1 MSEREP
7 VDSAMTDDA
16 AVRALR
22 QRALVEPLD
31 LPPPSRRPRWVVR
44 GLVGAV
50 ALLFIAV
57 VVLAW
62 REYLGPE
69 LQGEP
74 LLVQAEPTPYK
85 VEPSEPAQVQAGE
98 TPSRAVMRGSDLP
111 PDRLADREDTP
122 AVAAEAPLDAGEPD
136 QRDVAERP
144 LAAEGGATEEPST
157 DLALDQAAE
166 PDTVEQAEASSEAL
180 ADPETAVATAEPA
193 TLDVPPDDPLEPLD
207 VEEPAVNAAPAAPDA
222 GPSAEVP
229 RDEPRTDPASVAP
242 SDTPIA
248 TAEPRTAPPG
258 SSIRAEPIAP
268 PDGVRESDQ
277 PAPLAGVGELEAP
290 ARVEPAA
297 VPAVGEVLA
306 TLPTARV
313 PRPKPRIAGTSR
325 AAPASTTVPVA
336 RVEPAAGG
344 AVWRVQVASMRDDQ
358 SARQAWDQ
366 VRARHPALL
375 AGLSPTIV
383 RAEVGS
389 GTVYRVQVG
398 PFADRAA
405 ANATCTSLKAERTD
419 CLVVGPVR

>member
-1 MSEREP
+1 MSERELAE
-7 VDSAMTDDA
+7 SAMTDDA

-22 QRALVEPLD
+22 NRAMVEPLD

-50 ALLFIAV
+50 ALLFVAI

-74 LLVQAEPTPYK
+74 PLVQADPTPYK

-111 PDRLADREDTP
+111 PDRLADSAAAPVTAATEPPLADAP
-122 AVAAEAPLDAGEPD
+122 AARDGEPALAADDAPIEEPLAEPPLDVAAAP
-136 QRDVAERP
+136 
-144 LAAEGGATEEPST
+144 
-157 DLALDQAAE
+157 
-166 PDTVEQAEASSEAL
+166 
-180 ADPETAVATAEPA
+180 DPAEPA
-193 TLDVPPDDPLEPLD
+193 DASADAVIEPEPAPPASEPAATELASADPLEPLD
-207 VEEPAVNAAPAAPDA
+207 IEAPAAAAAPAPPDTGAAAEGAADAA
-222 GPSAEVP
+222 GADLAAVSPAVTTPPTAQP
-229 RDEPRTDPASVAP
+229 RGTS
-242 SDTPIA
+242 
-248 TAEPRTAPPG
+248 PG
-258 SSIRAEPIAP
+258 SISADPIPP
-268 PDGVRESDQ
+268 PDGIGESDR
-277 PAPLAGVGELEAP
+277 PAPLAGVGELDTPAP
-290 ARVEPAA
+290 AEEPAA

-306 TLPTARV
+306 ALPSAPV

-325 AAPASTTVPVA
+325 AEPTPASVPVA

-358 SARQAWDQ
+358 SARLAWDQ
-366 VRARHPALL
+366 VRARHPGLL

-405 ANATCTSLKAERTD
+405 ANATCSALKAERTD
-419 CLVVGPVR
+419 CLVVGPIR

>member
-1 MSEREP
+1 
-7 VDSAMTDDA
+7 MTDDA

-22 QRALVEPLD
+22 NRAMVEPLD

-50 ALLFIAV
+50 ALLFVAI

-111 PDRLADREDTP
+111 PDRLADRGDTP
-122 AVAAEAPLDAGEPD
+122 APAAEEPRAAGAPDPRDGEPPLAAESGAGEELPTDVTLDGAGEPD
-136 QRDVAERP
+136 TVAQADASTE
-144 LAAEGGATEEPST
+144 AAAGS
-157 DLALDQAAE
+157 
-166 PDTVEQAEASSEAL
+166 
-180 ADPETAVATAEPA
+180 ETAVAAAEPA
-193 TLDVPPDDPLEPLD
+193 TPELPPDDRLEPLD
-207 VEEPAVNAAPAAPDA
+207 VEEPPVDAAPAVVDTGSAAAGRRDDPGTDLASAAPA
-222 GPSAEVP
+222 VTTVP
-229 RDEPRTDPASVAP
+229 TAQPRP
-242 SDTPIA
+242 
-248 TAEPRTAPPG
+248 APPG
-258 SSIRAEPIAP
+258 SISADPIAP
-268 PDGVRESDQ
+268 PDGISESDQ
-277 PAPLAGVGELEAP
+277 PAPLAGVGELDAP
-290 ARVEPAA
+290 ARVGPAA

-306 TLPTARV
+306 ALPNAPV
-313 PRPKPRIAGTSR
+313 PRPKPRVAATSR
-325 AAPASTTVPVA
+325 AAPASTSVPAA

-358 SARQAWDQ
+358 SARLAWDQ

-405 ANATCTSLKAERTD
+405 ANATCSALKAERTD